1 MKAIKLTAVV
11 FFYIFSMLASLV
23 FNTTMAN
30 AQTLEELQK
39 ADNVRIKVWVEP
51 EQNIIAR
58 QQVYLQIEVAT
69 DKWFSGGTQ
78 IGHFEIKDAI
88 VLQREKFAVN
98 STRSEGEK
106 NWTVQQWT
114 LVVYPQR
121 DGLFEVPVIPLKLS
135 IAGDDAESIIGEVF
149 TQPFNFE
156 ATIPEQAVDESNWI
170 TTSRFEIEESF
181 NKTPDELKPGDAL
194 IRTIRMSA
202 DNLPAMM
209 LPAVTLD
216 DIQGIAVYAKPPQ
229 LNDKVNRGDY
239 LAERTQ
245 VITYVFEKAG
255 EYLLP
260 KQSFYW
266 WNLETESYEVI
277 ELEEHVLTISGSVSA
292 VGQGEQASQGIDKNR
307 LVELLPL
314 IKKVIALLMILV
326 VVWYVIRKLS
336 KVYKKNRKTQPVP
349 VAESELRKQFE
360 KACANKELE
369 KAMAIFY
376 QWLDNYG
383 GTAFDGSV
391 RANLNRLDQ
400 AELTM
405 AFENV
410 MQSIYARE
418 KDDKVDLMLFA
429 SQFISELKKSD
440 SQTIFS
446 HLSVDLKL
454 N

>member
-1 MKAIKLTAVV
+1 MKPIKLTAVV

-98 STRSEGEK
+98 SIRSEGEI

-135 IAGDDAESIIGEVF
+135 ITGDNAESIIGEIF

-156 ATIPEQAVDESNWI
+156 ATIPEQVVGNTNWI
-170 TTSRFEIEESF
+170 ATSRFEIQESF
-181 NKTPDELKPGDAL
+181 NKTPDELEPGDAL
-194 IRTIRMSA
+194 IRTIIMSA

-209 LPAVTLD
+209 LPEVTLD

-229 LNDKVNRGDY
+229 LTDKVNRGDY
-239 LAERTQ
+239 LAERQQT
-245 VITYVFEKAG
+245 ITYVFERTG

-260 KQSFYW
+260 KQTFFW
-266 WNLETESYEVI
+266 WNLESDSYEVI
-277 ELEEHVLTISGSVSA
+277 ELEERVLTISGSVSA
-292 VGQGEQASQGIDKNR
+292 EGEGASHGIDKNR
-307 LVELLPL
+307 LVEFQPL
-314 IKKVIALLMILV
+314 IKKVIALAMIIV
-326 VVWYVIRKLS
+326 IAWYVIRKLS
-336 KVYKKNRKTQPVP
+336 KVYKKNKKTDPNCVS
-349 VAESELRKQFE
+349 ESELRKQFE
-360 KACANKELE
+360 KSCANKELE

-383 GTAFDGSV
+383 GVTFDGSI
-391 RANLNRLDQ
+391 RENLNKLDRT
-400 AELTM
+400 ELTM
-405 AFENV
+405 AFKNV

-418 KDDKVDLMLFA
+418 KNDEVDLMLFA
-429 SQFISELKKSD
+429 DQFISELKKND